1 VTRDVTARAR
11 KIRLLVMDV
20 DGVLT
25 DGRMVLSDKGDE
37 LKMFHTHDGIG
48 LALAHRAGLKTAL
61 VTGETSP
68 IAKARGEKLGVDT
81 VVLGARRKGDAVDAL
96 LAAAGLPAEALAYV
110 GDDLLDVPAL
120 QRAGLAIAVADAVAD
135 VRACAHVV
143 TAAPGGRG
151 AVRECVELILR
162 AQGSWDATVEAFVA
176 DHGGRGAPPRR
187 ARPRRRD
194 A

>member
-1 VTRDVTARAR
+1 VKRDVVARAR

-68 IAKARGEKLGVDT
+68 IAKTRGDKLGVGT
-81 VVLGARRKGDAVDAL
+81 VVLGARRKGEVVEAL
-96 LAAAGLPAEALAYV
+96 LAQAGLPAEALAYI
-110 GDDLLDVPAL
+110 GDDLLDIPAL
-120 QRAGLAIAVADAVAD
+120 QRAGLAIAPADAVPD
-135 VRACAHVV
+135 VRALAHLV
-143 TAAPGGRG
+143 TAAPGGHG
-151 AVRECVELILR
+151 AVRECVELLLR
-162 AQGSWDATVEAFVA
+162 AQGAWAAVYRAYVEE
-176 DHGGRGAPPRR
+176 HGGRVGREPMRT
-187 ARPRRRD
+187 
-194 A
+194 